1 MAHQLVRLAPNA
13 TSVSDLSAVS
23 STAEAEKPYATT
35 LLSFFCTS
43 ALTVEKAQSTRT
55 RRCLRSS
62 ETEASEKRG
71 CQAPPKPAH
80 SVFTLSASRA
90 SLPKSDESFSE
101 WSAHLYNLPGLFHP
115 GNTPVLPPSG
125 SYSSRRS
132 RPVSEP
138 LPPMQ
143 FRTVLRPHLPLRRFD
158 PSEKG
163 RRRAEARLRLTLL
176 AFTSLRLSF
185 SLP

>member
-1 MAHQLVRLAPNA
+1 VLVRLAPNSA
-13 TSVSDLSAVS
+13 CVSDLSAVS
-23 STAEAEKPYATT
+23 PCAEAKEPCATT

-43 ALTVEKAQSTRT
+43 ALAVEKAQTART
-55 RRCLRSS
+55 RGCLRFS
-62 ETEASEKRG
+62 ETEVPEKRG
-71 CQAPPKPAH
+71 CQVPPKPAH
-80 SVFTLSASRA
+80 SVSTLSASRA

-101 WSAHLYNLPGLFHP
+101 RSAHLFYLPGLFRP

-125 SYSSRRS
+125 FCSSRRS

-138 LPPMQ
+138 LPPMP
-143 FRTVLRPHLPLRRFD
+143 FRTILSPYIRLRRFD